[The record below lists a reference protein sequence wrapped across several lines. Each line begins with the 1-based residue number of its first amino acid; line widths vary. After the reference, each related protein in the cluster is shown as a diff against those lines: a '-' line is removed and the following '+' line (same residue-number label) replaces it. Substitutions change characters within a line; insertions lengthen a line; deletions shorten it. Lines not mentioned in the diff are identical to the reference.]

1 MDINLSDISL
11 RNGQEGQSLRVVL
24 ESKIQADSDRS
35 DIRMF
40 ETRLSPE
47 RYGDYEQGTRTAA
60 QEAEAKRLI
69 TIAKDEGLFIQKS
82 EWNRFGDRKRLPS
95 GESIV
100 YLSVDGKTITK
111 IRNPFAKVC
120 HQESTCS
127 RCHL

>member
-1 MDINLSDISL
+1 MWRYGYKLIRHLFEK
-11 RNGQEGQSLRVVL
+11 RTEGQSLRVVL

-82 EWNRFGDRKRLPS
+82 EWNRFGDRK
-95 GESIV
+95 EA
-100 YLSVDGKTITK
+100 
-111 IRNPFAKVC
+111 PFRREHC
-120 HQESTCS
+120 IS
-127 RCHL
+127 